1 MLTLN
6 HQPKEMLPRMSCLVV
21 GLLAI
26 TDIHGTAAFVSPRA
40 SSHCKQ
46 SLCSTETSNDMA
58 KTSNPPSTDWEIDC
72 YSRPVM
78 VDGKKLWEVL
88 ITDSSNSFRYSKV
101 LPSNAVNSRE
111 LRKVVESVMDVA
123 EVKPNTIRFFRGAM
137 FNMVRFFIFFSVIDT
152 TVV

>member
-21 GLLAI
+21 GLLAF

-40 SSHCKQ
+40 SHCKQ